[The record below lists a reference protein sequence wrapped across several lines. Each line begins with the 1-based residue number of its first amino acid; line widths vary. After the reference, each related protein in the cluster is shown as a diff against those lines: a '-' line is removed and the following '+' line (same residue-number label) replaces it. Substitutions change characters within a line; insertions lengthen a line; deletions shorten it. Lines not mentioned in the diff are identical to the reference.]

1 LEYVE
6 KFMRSKHVNEAI
18 NAIVTFNDRVYEEA
32 EEAYRKGAEPVPIG
46 IKDIIYT
53 KGLRTTMG
61 SKLFKDFIP
70 NSDAII
76 VSRLK
81 EAGFVIAG
89 KTNTHEFAS
98 GATTTSSIF
107 GPTKNPIDT
116 TRIAGGSSG
125 GSAAAVA
132 AGLLP
137 IAVGTDTAG
146 SCRIPASLCGVYGI
160 KPTYGLISLKGVY
173 PLAPSFDTV
182 GFLAEDPSWII
193 KAITSVVDVR
203 SLKRMQRYFIGRK
216 VDVEKILFGVPSWM
230 RASEPVEREFYNF
243 ISKLNYVNVDMP
255 ITEKA
260 LFKYFTIIR
269 LAEATQIHL
278 SNKDRWSEYF
288 PDVRRMLEKGL
299 EFKAVEY
306 IEALRAR
313 VDVYKEFKKALKK
326 VDLLITPTTMVEAPK
341 IDDVL
346 GKEDGE
352 VRTLLTHNL
361 ILASYLGVAAI
372 SVPKLMVN
380 GLPVGV
386 QLIGDR
392 FSDLYIVEVAKE
404 LKTLV

>member
-1 LEYVE
+1 M
-6 KFMRSKHVNEAI
+6 KFKHVNESI
-18 NAIVTFNDRVYEEA
+18 NAIVTFNDKIYEEA
-32 EEAYRKGAEPVPIG
+32 EEVYRKGVEPIPIG
-46 IKDIIYT
+46 IKDVVYT

-61 SKLFKDFIP
+61 SRLFKDFIP
-70 NSDAII
+70 NFDAMI
-76 VSRLK
+76 VRKLK
-81 EAGFVIAG
+81 EVGFVIAG

-98 GATTTSSIF
+98 GVTTTSSIF
-107 GPTKNPIDT
+107 GPTRNPIDI
-116 TRIAGGSSG
+116 TRIPGGSSG

-160 KPTYGLISLKGVY
+160 RPTYGLISLKGVY
-173 PLAPSFDTV
+173 PLAPTLDTV

-193 KAITSVVDVR
+193 KALASVVDVI
-203 SLKRMQRYFIGRK
+203 SLKRLQRYSIGRR

-230 RASEPVEREFYNF
+230 RASEPVEKNFYNF
-243 ISKLNYVNVDMP
+243 ISKLNYVKVDMP
-255 ITEKA
+255 IAEKF
-260 LFKYFTIIR
+260 LFRYFTIIR

-278 SNKDRWSEYF
+278 NNKDRWDEYF

-306 IEALRAR
+306 IEALRAMA
-313 VDVYKEFKKALKK
+313 DVYKELKRVLKK

-352 VRTLLTHNL
+352 VRALMTHNL

-372 SVPKLMVN
+372 SVPKLMIN
-380 GLPVGV
+380 GLPVGI

-404 LKTLV
+404 LKTFN